1 MEMEQ
6 VSARKTQALAT
17 IVRAHCPAPRRILVV
32 GCGDGLEAG
41 ILARFFGAQTIG
53 IDLGQQFEFAR
64 AAAAPAELLE
74 MDARQLRFDDACFD
88 LVYSFHALE
97 HIQEPVRALREMAR
111 VLAPGGTFCI
121 GTPNKQ
127 RLVGYL
133 GSPAA
138 FTDKI
143 WWNLSDLRMRL
154 AGRWDNSLGA
164 HAGFAARELRAMC
177 RAAFGNAMDIT
188 DRYYRQ
194 LYAQHPVALGL
205 VLGTPCKWLL
215 LPCCYTL
222 GVKA

>member
-1 MEMEQ
+1 MTLEE
-6 VSARKTQALAT
+6 VSARKTHALAS
-17 IVRAHCPAPRRILVV
+17 IVRAHCPAPRTILVV

-41 ILARFFGAQTIG
+41 ILARFFDAKTIG
-53 IDLGQQFEFAR
+53 IDLGQHFEFAR

-74 MDARQLRFDDACFD
+74 MDARQLRFDDGSFD

-97 HIQEPVRALREMAR
+97 HIEQPDRALLEMAR

-138 FTDKI
+138 LTNKI
-143 WWNLSDLRMRL
+143 CWNLSDLRMRL

-164 HAGFAARELRAMC
+164 HAGFAAAELRAMC
-177 RAAFGNAMDIT
+177 RTAFGNAVDIT

-194 LYAQHPVALGL
+194 LYTQHPMALGV
-205 VLGTPCKWLL
+205 VLGTPCKWLV
-215 LPCCYTL
+215 LPCCYMM
-222 GVKA
+222 GFKA